1 MPEMTTEQFDLH
13 ASIEDKHWWFA
24 GRRRIVSKLIRSH
37 TPASEGTTIVDV
49 GCGTG
54 GMVGALVREYD
65 CVGLDPSREAVSM
78 AQARFPQ
85 ARFICGNDLK
95 LIGHLKERSNLYLLL
110 DVLEHLSDDSRFFSE
125 FFGALAPGSSILL
138 TVPADMSLWSPHD
151 INYGHYRRY
160 DKIRLAQ
167 VWSDLPVEVLLFS
180 YFNATLYPLVKAVRL
195 FTQLR
200 GRSWGYAGTDLSLP
214 PALLNRLLTTILGRE
229 ADRLVNVLQGRGTR
243 DFSFGVSLI
252 ALLKK
257 TGGKTCLKPLL

>member
-13 ASIEDKHWWFA
+13 ASIEDTHWWFA

-37 TPASEGTTIVDV
+37 SPPSEGITIVDI

-85 ARFICGNDLK
+85 AQFICGNDLK
-95 LIGHLKERSNLYLLL
+95 LIGDLKERPNLYLLL
-110 DVLEHLSDDSRFFSE
+110 DVLEHLLDDSRFFSE
-125 FFGALAPGSSILL
+125 FVGSVAPGSSILL
-138 TVPADMSLWSPHD
+138 TVPADMTLWSPHD

-160 DKIRLAQ
+160 DKIRLAH
-167 VWSDLPVEVLLFS
+167 VWFDLPVEVLLFS
-180 YFNATLYPLVKAVRL
+180 HFNTTLYPLVKAVRF

-200 GRSWGYAGTDLSLP
+200 GRSWGSAGTDLSLP
-214 PALLNRLLTTILGRE
+214 PLLVNKCLTTILGRE
-229 ADRLVNVLQGRGTR
+229 ADRVVNILQGRRERG
-243 DFSFGVSLI
+243 FSFGVSLI

-257 TGGKTCLKPLL
+257 TGE